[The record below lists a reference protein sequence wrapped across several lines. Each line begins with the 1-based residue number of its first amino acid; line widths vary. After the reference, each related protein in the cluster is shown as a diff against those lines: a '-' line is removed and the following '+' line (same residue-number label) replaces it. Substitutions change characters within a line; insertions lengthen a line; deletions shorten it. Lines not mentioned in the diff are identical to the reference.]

1 MGNTNDELKIKELL
15 QKDAE
20 TVAIRKKHAEALKKV
35 EFSPIEAQIAFIKEL
50 VKDEAEA
57 AKFLKA
63 PKEYALEHNIRLAPE
78 TVEELLDSVI
88 FNEDITDPL
97 KDQLGANGLKD
108 LVDLRQMASGNNA
121 LVSASS
127 VMAGAAVVAAVAAV
141 ATAVISATRS
151 TKPSDLSAI
160 RDISSKD
167 PSSIRRDLNN
177 SPLIRLPKG
186 KTFIQR
192 DPIRKIRK

>member
-127 VMAGAAVVAAVAAV
+127 VMVC
-141 ATAVISATRS
+141 SSRS
-151 TKPSDLSAI
+151 
-160 RDISSKD
+160 SSG
-167 PSSIRRDLNN
+167 SSGN
-177 SPLIRLPKG
+177 SG
-186 KTFIQR
+186 YFR
-192 DPIRKIRK
+192 DPLD